1 MCSSR
6 FLTEFRSIG
15 SGERKRNEQPRM
27 VKQLIQ
33 PSGIWNIQV
42 HPLESGFFMVQNQY
56 QKPYS
61 FPPFWGG
68 LLFKLKGVRWSHFL
82 YWKLRPDERPA
93 VPTTPDAPHSVP
105 QMRPIKTWIGHAVRL
120 WPSFSNGYGRIP
132 QSRTN
137 EGSATHQ
144 KAKQKKAWVDVAASL
159 MNGLVVDV
167 SGIIASRVPLE
178 WEIQP

>member
-1 MCSSR
+1 
-6 FLTEFRSIG
+6 
-15 SGERKRNEQPRM
+15 
-27 VKQLIQ
+27 
-33 PSGIWNIQV
+33 
-42 HPLESGFFMVQNQY
+42 
-56 QKPYS
+56 
-61 FPPFWGG
+61 
-68 LLFKLKGVRWSHFL
+68 
-82 YWKLRPDERPA
+82 
-93 VPTTPDAPHSVP
+93 
-105 QMRPIKTWIGHAVRL
+105 L

-167 SGIIASRVPLE
+167 SGIIASGVPLE